1 MIKIV
6 MMKNEDLDYN
16 NDDDDDLDFGNDIEI
31 DEYLPYTCVDAARVM
46 MCSTLTHLL
55 SQLIGDRRRREE
67 VKQFCDK
74 TRVTTQ
80 HYSQL

>member
-6 MMKNEDLDYN
+6 MMENEDLDYD
-16 NDDDDDLDFGNDIEI
+16 NDVDDDLDFGNDIEI
-31 DEYLPYTCVDAARVM
+31 DEYLPYTCVDAAGVM

-67 VKQFCDK
+67 VK
-74 TRVTTQ
+74 
-80 HYSQL
+80 L

>member
-6 MMKNEDLDYN
+6 MMKKEDLDYDN
-16 NDDDDDLDFGNDIEI
+16 YVDDNLDFGNYIEI